1 MNKRIFIRLTAYIF
15 LALVGLS
22 AWSQY
27 PAGWRHYLGLAF
39 FFLATLRILMI
50 FFALKNK
57 KP

>member
-22 AWSQY
+22 AWGQY
-27 PAGWRHYLGLAF
+27 PSGWRHYLGLAF
-39 FFLATLRILMI
+39 FFLASLRILML
-50 FFALKNK
+50 FFTLKNK